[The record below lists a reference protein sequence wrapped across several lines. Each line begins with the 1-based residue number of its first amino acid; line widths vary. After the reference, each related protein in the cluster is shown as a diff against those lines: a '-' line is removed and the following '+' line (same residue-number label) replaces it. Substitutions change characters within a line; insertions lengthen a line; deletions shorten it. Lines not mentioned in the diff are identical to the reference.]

1 VRNRIVLLSK
11 DVLRPDYLTP
21 YGNTYWETENI
32 SELAAKGTFFK
43 KHYTSA
49 PSSAMSYTCMFSGL
63 NAYQVE
69 RSKYTEVDP
78 FCQTPTL
85 FDILEERGYACHVIW
100 DKRWFENAYRFSR
113 SYGSQNTNFHN
124 LQIEQTVGPH
134 KINAESIQPGDDTRS
149 IEKVLGALDDSLS
162 CDKVFVWIHLPHV
175 LFGRTGY
182 GSDIDLLDHLVGE
195 IRKRFDD
202 DSIYITADHGHM
214 NCEKGIPVYG
224 AHVYEGAAR
233 IPLITPRIEDRTYVD
248 FPTSN
253 IQLKEI
259 ILDHKIAQPDYVFCD
274 SQYYAQPNRRLAIIK
289 NNYKYIYN
297 KMDKSEELY
306 DLDWDPLENV
316 NLLEETIRDRDR
328 NKDYFLQE
336 VYFYPF
342 LKTAQ
347 EAYSALSKKRREIWR
362 EGAFWEETLRIV
374 KHKGRRLLGM

>member
-1 VRNRIVLLSK
+1 MRNRIVLLSK